1 MLFIWISAKKYLL
14 LQKCCKNAPLS
25 ISSTANG
32 NANWASEAFPSDQIT
47 APIQNPVSRPEAN
60 QQAALFCTNYRN
72 WSWILWNLKP
82 ERTSVASILTV
93 NVTQALKPY
102 PDIAALTPKT
112 TVQIKHFNSQKPNAV
127 SAAGKNVSNLQ
138 CPLKG
143 KTCIWW
149 HTQIPPCRWQH
160 YLVEVPLKSD
170 PWGKNFPKSKSGFQL
185 DLDTQR
191 NSSHPRNKKDLL
203 HHHRALFHLLW
214 SHLLLASVDSE
225 GSHLNPKTHL
235 TSDSLRK
242 SFSCTAGHQ
251 QIPGTSRHDHC
262 LTQEL
267 LGEVLCKGGNSA
279 PLCQGPAKG
288 AEERG
293 GPQPTAESEQN
304 TTSTHTEARLN
315 YTCNLPYES
324 RASTYITCHKIL
336 SPHLFLLFRNHLSSQ
351 QD

>member
-1 MLFIWISAKKYLL
+1 MQTEPQKLFHQTRLL
-14 LQKCCKNAPLS
+14 HLFRTLQA
-25 ISSTANG
+25 
-32 NANWASEAFPSDQIT
+32 DQKQT
-47 APIQNPVSRPEAN
+47 

-82 ERTSVASILTV
+82 ERASVASILTV

-170 PWGKNFPKSKSGFQL
+170 SWGKSFPKRKSGFHL
-185 DLDTQR
+185 DPDTQR
-191 NSSHPRNKKDLL
+191 NSSHSWNKKDLL

-251 QIPGTSRHDHC
+251 QIPGTSRHDHPRVARQSSVQRRQFC
-262 LTQEL
+262 
-267 LGEVLCKGGNSA
+267 S
-279 PLCQGPAKG
+279 PLPRACERCREASWSTANCRVRAKHH
-288 AEERG
+288 EHPRW
-293 GPQPTAESEQN
+293 
-304 TTSTHTEARLN
+304 
-315 YTCNLPYES
+315 
-324 RASTYITCHKIL
+324 
-336 SPHLFLLFRNHLSSQ
+336 SQ
-351 QD
+351 TKLHV